1 MILGFRILD
10 VKRPFWTDLRGIS
23 NTPAARAVI
32 LIPLIG
38 YWIIFNDRIVSFSAL
53 SHFLFH
59 STPAPEHFPWRLF
72 ATYFGLCFVA
82 VGSLLY
88 QWRCPAQIKHYATA
102 TDYVGSVFPN
112 ISGIE
117 LGRVEEALRA
127 GDKAAKAALAE
138 IQQSW
143 APFPSPEDRTEVKR
157 RQDYSA
163 RNYLQAYFDFC
174 NRSSPSIR
182 KVAGACYAAGF
193 FCLAIPS
200 LDIFLRVARAL
211 VHAMGSKLGIM

>member
-1 MILGFRILD
+1 MDLD
-10 VKRPFWTDLRGIS
+10 ANKLRRPFWTDLRGIS

-38 YWIIFNDRIVSFSAL
+38 YWIIFNDRLVSLSAL

-82 VGSLLY
+82 FGSLLY
-88 QWRCPAQIKHYATA
+88 QWRCPAQIKYYATA

-127 GDKAAKAALAE
+127 GDKAAKAAHGE
-138 IQQSW
+138 IQESW
-143 APFPSPEDRTEVKR
+143 AHVPSRKNGRKQYDVMTTERATSCKLTLTSVIGAHLLSEDWR
-157 RQDYSA
+157 
-163 RNYLQAYFDFC
+163 
-174 NRSSPSIR
+174 
-182 KVAGACYAAGF
+182 
-193 FCLAIPS
+193 
-200 LDIFLRVARAL
+200 ARATQRASSASQSL
-211 VHAMGSKLGIM
+211 R

>member
-1 MILGFRILD
+1 MDLD
-10 VKRPFWTDLRGIS
+10 ANKLRRPFWTDLRGIS

-38 YWIIFNDRIVSFSAL
+38 YWIIFNDRLVSLSAL

-82 VGSLLY
+82 FGSLLY
-88 QWRCPAQIKHYATA
+88 QWRCPAQIKYYATA

-127 GDKAAKAALAE
+127 GDKAAKAAHGE
-138 IQQSW
+138 IQESW
-143 APFPSPEDRTEVKR
+143 AHVPLSEERAEAIR
-157 RQDYSA
+157 RDDHRA
-163 RNYLQAYFDFC
+163 RNFLQAYFDLC
-174 NRSSPSIR
+174 NRSSPVIR
-182 KVAGACYAAGF
+182 RLAGACYTAGF

-200 LDIFLRVARAL
+200 IDIFLRVARAL
-211 VHAMGSKLGIM
+211 VHAMGRKLGIM